1 MLQTEFAKVYAK
13 FRMHFYRQIFQQVK
27 ERDGSLS
34 ATEAFSVEVIYLL
47 GSPTIREF
55 AEYIDISQPNATYKV
70 NNLIKKGYIKKN
82 NSASDKR
89 EYHLEVTDKFLNY
102 YGVNDAYFQ
111 KIMDRIEQCYTPEQ
125 VALLSDMMRR
135 ITQEIAKDE

>member
-135 ITQEIAKDE
+135 ITQEIGKDE

>member
-1 MLQTEFAKVYAK
+1 MLQTEFTKVYAK